1 MNQWQINQPLIFF
14 STFAILVVVSKWA
27 SELIVPILISFMATI
42 LLNPIVKRLQ
52 KKGIPRGVSLLI
64 VATILIILLTLFVV
78 FIGSEINKFI
88 ANLSVYKEQINSF
101 VKSIPEFANRY
112 GVSINLSE
120 IQNLIHI
127 QKVLSFFKGM
137 LLQFGNQFSN
147 ILLILFSTFFMI
159 MDLAYM
165 DAKLKKVL
173 NNNQIHLN
181 NLKELFKKIDRYF
194 LIMAK
199 VSLLTAIAVYII
211 LTIYKIEYALLWATL
226 AFLLNFI
233 PVIGSIIAAI
243 PPIVLSLIEQ
253 KWGVSLWLIIWYL
266 AINTVIGNI
275 IQPAM
280 LGKGLGL
287 SAFSVFWSMVF
298 WGWIF
303 GPAGMIMSVPLTM
316 IVQSWLMLYPQT
328 YWIGLMLSDY
338 KGEDDES
345 KRD

>member
-1 MNQWQINQPLIFF
+1 
-14 STFAILVVVSKWA
+14 
-27 SELIVPILISFMATI
+27 
-42 LLNPIVKRLQ
+42 
-52 KKGIPRGVSLLI
+52 
-64 VATILIILLTLFVV
+64 
-78 FIGSEINKFI
+78 
-88 ANLSVYKEQINSF
+88 
-101 VKSIPEFANRY
+101 
-112 GVSINLSE
+112 
-120 IQNLIHI
+120 
-127 QKVLSFFKGM
+127 
-137 LLQFGNQFSN
+137 
-147 ILLILFSTFFMI
+147 
-159 MDLAYM
+159 
-165 DAKLKKVL
+165 
-173 NNNQIHLN
+173 
-181 NLKELFKKIDRYF
+181 
-194 LIMAK
+194 

-253 KWGVSLWLIIWYL
+253 KWGVSLWLVIWYL

>member
-14 STFAILVVVSKWA
+14 STFSILIVVSKWA
-27 SELIVPILISFMATI
+27 SELIVPILISFMVTI
-42 LLNPIVKRLQ
+42 LLNPIVKKLQ
-52 KKGIPRGVSLLI
+52 SKGIPRGVSLLV
-64 VATILIILLTLFVV
+64 VALILIILLTLFVL
-78 FIGSEINKFI
+78 FIGGEINKFI
-88 ANLSVYKEQINSF
+88 SNLSNYKEQINSF
-101 VKSIPEFANRY
+101 LKTLPPIANRY
-112 GVSINLSE
+112 GFHIELKE

-127 QKVLSFFKGM
+127 QKVISFFKDM

-147 ILLILFSTFFMI
+147 TILILFSSLFMI
-159 MDLAYM
+159 MDLAYL
-165 DAKLKKVL
+165 DVKLKSVL
-173 NNNQIHLN
+173 KSRER
-181 NLKELFKKIDRYF
+181 LKSFYELFQKIDRYF

-199 VSLLTAIAVYII
+199 VSLLTAIAVYFI
-211 LTIYKIEYALLWATL
+211 LKIYKIDYALLWATL

-233 PVIGSIIAAI
+233 PVIGSIVAAI
-243 PPIVLSLIEQ
+243 PPIILSLIEQ
-253 KWGVSLWLIIWYL
+253 QWGVSLWLVIWYL
-266 AINTVIGNI
+266 AINMVIGNI

-328 YWIGLMLSDY
+328 YWIGFMLSDY
-338 KGEDDES
+338 KGGDDES
-345 KRD
+345 KRG